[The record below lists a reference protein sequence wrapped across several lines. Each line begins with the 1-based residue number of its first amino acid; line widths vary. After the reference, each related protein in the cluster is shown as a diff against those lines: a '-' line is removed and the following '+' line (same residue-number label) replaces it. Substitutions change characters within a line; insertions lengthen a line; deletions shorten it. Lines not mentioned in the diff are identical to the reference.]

1 MKRDFIRVKLAG
13 IKKNMR
19 IQRIILILI
28 IAFTSNTALGQATD
42 SLKNA
47 LLEKIKSSELFKGD
61 IYDLKGKELPKFELN
76 LINGQKLNSESLKG
90 KPTIINFW
98 FSNCAPCIEEMPLL
112 NKIKSEFVNDVNF
125 ISITFQS
132 QNEVNEFLKT
142 NEFDF
147 THVIES
153 KEYIKNLGFFAY
165 PKTLILD
172 KSLIITEIE
181 KSIPKDI
188 ENEDQNKVEFIAR
201 ISNQLTELKKR

>member
-1 MKRDFIRVKLAG
+1 
-13 IKKNMR
+13 MR
-19 IQRIILILI
+19 TQRIILLLI
-28 IAFTSNTALGQATD
+28 IVFTSYTVLGQATD

-47 LLEKIKSSELFKGD
+47 MLEKIKSSERFKEN
-61 IYDLKGKELPKFELN
+61 IYEFKGKELPKFELN
-76 LINGQKLNSESLKG
+76 LLSGKKLNSESLKG
-90 KPTIINFW
+90 KPTVINFW

-112 NKIKSEFVNDVNF
+112 NKIKSEFGNDVNF
-125 ISITFQS
+125 ISITFQN

-153 KEYIKNLGFFAY
+153 KEYLKSFGFFGY

-172 KSLIITEIE
+172 KNLIITEIE
-181 KSIPKDI
+181 KMIPKDI
-188 ENEDQNKVEFIAR
+188 ENEEQNKAEFITR